1 MFFCVGGSA
10 VDVAGA
16 KLKCEQLRA
25 SDDGESLSHWHARH
39 EDQSEWCVTNLFVR
53 CKWKREVS
61 VKKIIS
67 YISNRFLRWDG
78 VQFSVRVIRSY
89 WTSCDLRFRNFAG
102 KLPAVIIPLASKTT
116 YTTVKYSLYS
126 TTTTTLKH
134 AQMDARIRSRQ
145 WAILLF

>member
-61 VKKIIS
+61 VKKIKS
-67 YISNRFLRWDG
+67 YISNRREG
-78 VQFSVRVIRSY
+78 VHVQCSVCVLEVIE
-89 WTSCDLRFRNFAG
+89 
-102 KLPAVIIPLASKTT
+102 
-116 YTTVKYSLYS
+116 
-126 TTTTTLKH
+126 
-134 AQMDARIRSRQ
+134 
-145 WAILLF
+145 ILLANSQP